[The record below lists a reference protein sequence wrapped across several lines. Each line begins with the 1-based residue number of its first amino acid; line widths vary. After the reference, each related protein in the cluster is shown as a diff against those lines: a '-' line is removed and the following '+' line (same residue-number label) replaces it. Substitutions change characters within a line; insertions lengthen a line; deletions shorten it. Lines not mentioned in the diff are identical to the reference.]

1 MNVFFFYKNCQY
13 NASMV
18 FVAFC
23 GDIEVRGEYCSSHRG
38 ILSLE
43 VGISAD
49 RLHGLFFFFGL
60 YKMTLRIFL
69 QLIFVLILFGVKELE
84 NTKFY

>member
-1 MNVFFFYKNCQY
+1 
-13 NASMV
+13 MV
-18 FVAFC
+18 FAAFC

-43 VGISAD
+43 VGISAG

-69 QLIFVLILFGVKELE
+69 QFLF
-84 NTKFY
+84 

>member
-1 MNVFFFYKNCQY
+1 MINAYCVAYFFQLMSFFYKNCKY

-18 FVAFC
+18 FAAFW

-43 VGISAD
+43 VGISANC
-49 RLHGLFFFFGL
+49 LHGLFFFFDFI
-60 YKMTLRIFL
+60 K
-69 QLIFVLILFGVKELE
+69 
-84 NTKFY
+84 

>member
-1 MNVFFFYKNCQY
+1 
-13 NASMV
+13 MV

-49 RLHGLFFFFGL
+49 RLHGLFFFFDFI
-60 YKMTLRIFL
+60 K
-69 QLIFVLILFGVKELE
+69 
-84 NTKFY
+84 

>member
-1 MNVFFFYKNCQY
+1 MSFFYKNCKY

-18 FVAFC
+18 FAAFWD
-23 GDIEVRGEYCSSHRG
+23 DIEVRGEYCSSHRG

-49 RLHGLFFFFGL
+49 RWHGLFFFF
-60 YKMTLRIFL
+60 
-69 QLIFVLILFGVKELE
+69 
-84 NTKFY
+84 